1 MRIRTSLLY
10 LIISLTSAS
19 IIVTAYIATQN
30 FTNTLKSAVKENLNT
45 QSVNL
50 MDKLSRLMFERVA
63 DIHFLSIGK
72 ILGSSNLTLAEKMDY
87 LRAAERAYKT
97 YGSISIYKINGIKIG
112 DTRNVLIGINDSQQP
127 FFEHAIRGEIYY
139 DKTPVLSQSLE
150 EYVLHFSAP
159 IYDNKGKISG
169 VVVARYPLNKLN
181 DVLQGP
187 LPTDLVSSNGL
198 LIYSNYDRESIMQKN
213 VSNSKIIRML
223 KDTTNTMNS
232 TVENRM
238 GQDFILVGVHQ
249 TEGYLD
255 YKGSGWY
262 LILGDNAR
270 DLFSEVQKDFNL
282 VFLSAGIILAV
293 AVVIAF
299 LFSGRISKNVNELR
313 RLTQLVSEGN
323 YSVKVETKRAKSDEL
338 GELAASF
345 EIMRRN
351 VNDVNENLNAIV
363 MERTKDLEKVNT
375 ELTLKEIDL
384 YNANEG
390 LKAAEKG
397 KEEFMSMVSHEL
409 KTPLSPMKLYTEMLL
424 KSTSS
429 FGSITEKQ
437 KKAIQVIHNN
447 ILRLEVLVSDILDV
461 YKLDIGRLKLKKTEV
476 DIEELVNQTVAEFM
490 PLTKDKRIK
499 LETDIRTSGT
509 INCDP
514 GRINQVISNLVKNS
528 IDFVPQDNG
537 SIIIRVEEERT
548 EKEEKQE
555 KNVSISD
562 STVGPKVGGGG
573 NHKVVFT
580 IEDNGPGMHGNDT
593 DNLFKKFY
601 QIDTTATRKHG
612 GTGLGLAIS
621 RGIVEA
627 HGGRIWLDKT
637 YSTGASIKFT
647 LPRDDITQ

>member
-1 MRIRTSLLY
+1 MKIRTSLLV

-19 IIVTAYIATQN
+19 IIVTAFIATQN

-72 ILGSSNLTLAEKMDY
+72 ILGNSNLTLAEKMNY
-87 LRAAERAYKT
+87 LRAVERAYKT
-97 YGSISIYKINGIKIG
+97 YGSISIYNINGIKIG
-112 DTRNVLIGINDSQQP
+112 DTRNVLIGINESQKP

-139 DKTPVLSQSLE
+139 DKTPVMSQSLE
-150 EYVLHFSAP
+150 AYVLHFSAP

-187 LPTDLVSSNGL
+187 FQTDLVSSNGL
-198 LIYSNYDRESIMQKN
+198 LIYSNYDRESVMQKN

-262 LILGDNAR
+262 LILGDDAR
-270 DLFSEVQKDFNL
+270 DLFSDVQKDFNL
-282 VFLSAGIILAV
+282 LILSAGIILAV

-338 GELAASF
+338 GELASSF

-351 VNDVNENLNAIV
+351 VNHVNENLNAIV
-363 MERTKDLEKVNT
+363 MERTKDLEKANT
-375 ELTLKEIDL
+375 ELKLKEIDL

-424 KSTSS
+424 KSTV
-429 FGSITEKQ
+429 
-437 KKAIQVIHNN
+437 VIW
-447 ILRLEVLVSDILDV
+447 
-461 YKLDIGRLKLKKTEV
+461 K
-476 DIEELVNQTVAEFM
+476 
-490 PLTKDKRIK
+490 
-499 LETDIRTSGT
+499 
-509 INCDP
+509 
-514 GRINQVISNLVKNS
+514 
-528 IDFVPQDNG
+528 
-537 SIIIRVEEERT
+537 
-548 EKEEKQE
+548 
-555 KNVSISD
+555 
-562 STVGPKVGGGG
+562 
-573 NHKVVFT
+573 HK
-580 IEDNGPGMHGNDT
+580 
-593 DNLFKKFY
+593 
-601 QIDTTATRKHG
+601 
-612 GTGLGLAIS
+612 
-621 RGIVEA
+621 
-627 HGGRIWLDKT
+627 
-637 YSTGASIKFT
+637 
-647 LPRDDITQ
+647 